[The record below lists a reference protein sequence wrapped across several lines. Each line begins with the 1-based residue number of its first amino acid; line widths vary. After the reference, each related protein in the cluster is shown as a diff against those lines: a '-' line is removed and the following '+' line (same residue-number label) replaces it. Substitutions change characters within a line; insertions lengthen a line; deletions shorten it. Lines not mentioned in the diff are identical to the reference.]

1 MTSKEQV
8 YENLRSNG
16 LEPELV
22 QALVDLAISEDL
34 MGGTDVT
41 SLATIPEIQISELD
55 LVTRSPGVIAGI
67 NIAALV
73 FLSVA
78 SKKIDIELCVEDGK
92 KVEANTCLLTA
103 KGSTIE
109 LLTAERTALNFLGH
123 LSGIATTTNKWVN
136 EISGTNAKVR
146 DTRKTTPGLRLL
158 EKYAVKAGGG
168 TNHRMSLNDQALIKD
183 NHIVASGSIKS
194 AVEKV
199 KDKFPELEFEIEV
212 DNLDQL
218 NEALAVDAK
227 LILLDNFS
235 IEDLKKA
242 VRDINPAI
250 TNFDASCFDGKY
262 ITGDITESYLDALE
276 ASRNTPKALA
286 DRQQGEATD
295 FTGSQLH
302 LHLASQE

>member
-78 SKKIDIELCVEDGK
+78 SRKIDIELCVEDGK

-199 KDKFPELEFEIEV
+199 KDKFPELEFEVEV

-218 NEALAVDAK
+218 NEALAVNTK

-235 IEDLKKA
+235 IDELKKA
-242 VRDINPAI
+242 VLVVNKKA
-250 TNFDASCFDGKY
+250 K
-262 ITGDITESYLDALE
+262 LE
-276 ASRNTPKALA
+276 ASGGITLENARKIAETGVDFIAVGALTHSA
-286 DRQQGEATD
+286 PVLDIGGDLRTVR
-295 FTGSQLH
+295 
-302 LHLASQE
+302 

>member
-1 MTSKEQV
+1 MTTKEQV

-78 SKKIDIELCVEDGK
+78 NKKIEIELCVEDGK
-92 KVEANTCLLTA
+92 KVEAKTCLLTA
-103 KGSTIE
+103 KGSTID

-199 KDKFPELEFEIEV
+199 KDKFPELEFEVEV

-218 NEALAVDAK
+218 NEALAVNTK

-235 IEDLKKA
+235 IDDLKKA
-242 VRDINPAI
+242 VLAVSKK
-250 TNFDASCFDGKY
+250 AK
-262 ITGDITESYLDALE
+262 LE
-276 ASRNTPKALA
+276 ASGGITLENARKIAETGVDFIAVGALTHSA
-286 DRQQGEATD
+286 PVLDIGGDLRTVR
-295 FTGSQLH
+295 
-302 LHLASQE
+302 

>member
-199 KDKFPELEFEIEV
+199 KDKFPELDFEIEV

-218 NEALAVDAK
+218 NEALAVEAK

-242 VRDINPAI
+242 VVTVNKKA
-250 TNFDASCFDGKY
+250 K
-262 ITGDITESYLDALE
+262 LE
-276 ASRNTPKALA
+276 ASGGITLENARKIAETGVDFIAVGALTHSA
-286 DRQQGEATD
+286 PVLDIGGDLRTVR
-295 FTGSQLH
+295 
-302 LHLASQE
+302 

>member
-78 SKKIDIELCVEDGK
+78 SKKIEIEICVEDGK

-103 KGSTIE
+103 KGSTTE

-242 VRDINPAI
+242 VVTVNKNA
-250 TNFDASCFDGKY
+250 K
-262 ITGDITESYLDALE
+262 LE
-276 ASRNTPKALA
+276 ASGGITLENARKIAETGVDFLAVGALTHSA
-286 DRQQGEATD
+286 PVLDIGGDLRTVR
-295 FTGSQLH
+295 
-302 LHLASQE
+302 

>member
-78 SKKIDIELCVEDGK
+78 SRKIDIELCVEDGK

-199 KDKFPELEFEIEV
+199 KDKFPELDFEIEV

-242 VRDINPAI
+242 VVTVNKKA
-250 TNFDASCFDGKY
+250 K
-262 ITGDITESYLDALE
+262 LE
-276 ASRNTPKALA
+276 ASGGITLENARKIAETGVDFLAVGALTHSA
-286 DRQQGEATD
+286 PVLDIGGDLRTVR
-295 FTGSQLH
+295 
-302 LHLASQE
+302 

>member
-1 MTSKEQV
+1 MTTKEQV

-22 QALVDLAISEDL
+22 QALVELAISEDL

-78 SKKIDIELCVEDGK
+78 NRKIEIEICVEDGK
-92 KVEANTCLLTA
+92 KVEAKTCLLTA
-103 KGSTIE
+103 KGSTID

-123 LSGIATTTNKWVN
+123 LSGIATTTNKWVS

-183 NHIVASGSIKS
+183 NHIVAAGSIKN

-199 KDKFPELEFEIEV
+199 KDKFPELEFEVEV

-218 NEALAVDAK
+218 NEALAVNAK

-235 IEDLKKA
+235 IDDLKKA
-242 VRDINPAI
+242 VLAVNKKA
-250 TNFDASCFDGKY
+250 K
-262 ITGDITESYLDALE
+262 LE
-276 ASRNTPKALA
+276 ASGGITLENARKIAETGVDFIAVGALTHSA
-286 DRQQGEATD
+286 PVLDIGGDLRTVR
-295 FTGSQLH
+295 
-302 LHLASQE
+302 

>member
-212 DNLDQL
+212 DNLEQL
-218 NEALAVDAK
+218 NEALAVEAK

-242 VRDINPAI
+242 VVTVNKKA
-250 TNFDASCFDGKY
+250 K
-262 ITGDITESYLDALE
+262 LE
-276 ASRNTPKALA
+276 ASGGITLENARKIAETGVDFLAVGALTHSA
-286 DRQQGEATD
+286 PVLDIGGDLRTVR
-295 FTGSQLH
+295 
-302 LHLASQE
+302 

>member
-1 MTSKEQV
+1 MTTKEQV

-41 SLATIPEIQISELD
+41 SLATIPETQISELD

-78 SKKIDIELCVEDGK
+78 NKKIEIELCVEDGK
-92 KVEANTCLLTA
+92 KVDAKTCLLTA
-103 KGSTIE
+103 KGSTID

-123 LSGIATTTNKWVN
+123 LSGIATTTNKWVS

-158 EKYAVKAGGG
+158 EKYAVKTGGG

-194 AVEKV
+194 AVDKV
-199 KDKFPELEFEIEV
+199 KDKFPELEFEVEV

-218 NEALAVDAK
+218 NEALAVNTK

-235 IEDLKKA
+235 IDDLKKA
-242 VRDINPAI
+242 VLVVNKKA
-250 TNFDASCFDGKY
+250 T
-262 ITGDITESYLDALE
+262 LE
-276 ASRNTPKALA
+276 ASGGITLENARKIAETGVDFMAVGALTHSA
-286 DRQQGEATD
+286 PVLDIGGDLRTVR
-295 FTGSQLH
+295 
-302 LHLASQE
+302 

>member
-1 MTSKEQV
+1 M
-8 YENLRSNG
+8 
-16 LEPELV
+16 
-22 QALVDLAISEDL
+22 
-34 MGGTDVT
+34 
-41 SLATIPEIQISELD
+41 
-55 LVTRSPGVIAGI
+55 
-67 NIAALV
+67 
-73 FLSVA
+73 
-78 SKKIDIELCVEDGK
+78 DIELCVEDGK

-242 VRDINPAI
+242 VVTVNKKA
-250 TNFDASCFDGKY
+250 K
-262 ITGDITESYLDALE
+262 LE
-276 ASRNTPKALA
+276 ASGGITLENARKIAETGVDFLAVGALTHSA
-286 DRQQGEATD
+286 PVLDIGGDLRTVR
-295 FTGSQLH
+295 
-302 LHLASQE
+302 

>member
-78 SKKIDIELCVEDGK
+78 SKKIEIELCVEDGK

-123 LSGIATTTNKWVN
+123 LSGIETTTNKWVN

-158 EKYAVKAGGG
+158 EKYAVKTGGG

-218 NEALAVDAK
+218 NEALAAEAK

-242 VRDINPAI
+242 VVTVNKKA
-250 TNFDASCFDGKY
+250 K
-262 ITGDITESYLDALE
+262 LE
-276 ASRNTPKALA
+276 ASGGITLENARKIAETGVDFLAVGALTHSA
-286 DRQQGEATD
+286 PVLDIGGDLRTVR
-295 FTGSQLH
+295 
-302 LHLASQE
+302 

>member
-78 SKKIDIELCVEDGK
+78 SKKIEIEICVEDGK

-199 KDKFPELEFEIEV
+199 KDKFPELEFEVEV

-218 NEALAVDAK
+218 NEALAVNTK

-242 VRDINPAI
+242 VVAVNKKA
-250 TNFDASCFDGKY
+250 K
-262 ITGDITESYLDALE
+262 LE
-276 ASRNTPKALA
+276 ASGGITLENARKIAETGVDFLAVGALTHSA
-286 DRQQGEATD
+286 PVLDIGGDLRTVR
-295 FTGSQLH
+295 
-302 LHLASQE
+302 

>member
-8 YENLRSNG
+8 YENLRSKG

-78 SKKIDIELCVEDGK
+78 SKKIYIELCVEDGK

-242 VRDINPAI
+242 VVTVNKKA
-250 TNFDASCFDGKY
+250 K
-262 ITGDITESYLDALE
+262 LE
-276 ASRNTPKALA
+276 ASGGITLENAREIAETGVDFLAVGALTHSA
-286 DRQQGEATD
+286 PVLDIGGDLRTVR
-295 FTGSQLH
+295 
-302 LHLASQE
+302 

>member
-158 EKYAVKAGGG
+158 EKYAVKVGGG

-218 NEALAVDAK
+218 NEALAVNAK

-242 VRDINPAI
+242 VVTVNKKA
-250 TNFDASCFDGKY
+250 K
-262 ITGDITESYLDALE
+262 LE
-276 ASRNTPKALA
+276 ASGGITLENARKIAETGVDFLAVGALTHSA
-286 DRQQGEATD
+286 PVLDIGGDLRTVR
-295 FTGSQLH
+295 
-302 LHLASQE
+302 

>member
-55 LVTRSPGVIAGI
+55 LVTRSLGVIAGI

-78 SKKIDIELCVEDGK
+78 SRKIDIELCVEDGK

-199 KDKFPELEFEIEV
+199 KDKFPELDFEIEV

-218 NEALAVDAK
+218 NEALAVNAK
-227 LILLDNFS
+227 LILLDNFN

-242 VRDINPAI
+242 VVTVNKKA
-250 TNFDASCFDGKY
+250 K
-262 ITGDITESYLDALE
+262 LE
-276 ASRNTPKALA
+276 ASGGITLENARKIAETGVDFLAVGALTHSA
-286 DRQQGEATD
+286 PVLDIGGDLRTVR
-295 FTGSQLH
+295 
-302 LHLASQE
+302 

>member
-41 SLATIPEIQISELD
+41 SLATIPEIQISGLD

-242 VRDINPAI
+242 VVTVSKKA
-250 TNFDASCFDGKY
+250 K
-262 ITGDITESYLDALE
+262 LE
-276 ASRNTPKALA
+276 ASGGITLENARKIAETGVDFLAVGALTHSA
-286 DRQQGEATD
+286 PVLDIGGDLRTVR
-295 FTGSQLH
+295 
-302 LHLASQE
+302 

>member
-22 QALVDLAISEDL
+22 QALVDLGISEDL

-78 SKKIDIELCVEDGK
+78 IKKIDIELCVEDGK
-92 KVEANTCLLTA
+92 KVDANTCLLTA

-242 VRDINPAI
+242 VVTVNKKAK
-250 TNFDASCFDGKY
+250 F
-262 ITGDITESYLDALE
+262 E
-276 ASRNTPKALA
+276 ASGGITLENARKIAETGVDFLAVGALTHSA
-286 DRQQGEATD
+286 PVLDIGGDLRTVR
-295 FTGSQLH
+295 
-302 LHLASQE
+302 

>member
-78 SKKIDIELCVEDGK
+78 NKKIEIELCVEDGK

-199 KDKFPELEFEIEV
+199 KDKFPELDFEIEV

-218 NEALAVDAK
+218 NEALAVNAK
-227 LILLDNFS
+227 LILLDNFN

-242 VRDINPAI
+242 VVTVNKKA
-250 TNFDASCFDGKY
+250 K
-262 ITGDITESYLDALE
+262 LE
-276 ASRNTPKALA
+276 ASGGITLENARKIAETGVEFLA
-286 DRQQGEATD
+286 V
-295 FTGSQLH
+295 GSLTH
-302 LHLASQE
+302 SAPVLDIGGDLRTVR

>member
-55 LVTRSPGVIAGI
+55 LVTRLPGVIAGI

-218 NEALAVDAK
+218 NEALAVDAN

-242 VRDINPAI
+242 VVTVNKKA
-250 TNFDASCFDGKY
+250 K
-262 ITGDITESYLDALE
+262 LE
-276 ASRNTPKALA
+276 ASGGITLENARKIAETGVDFLAVGALTHSA
-286 DRQQGEATD
+286 PVLDIGGDLRTVR
-295 FTGSQLH
+295 
-302 LHLASQE
+302 

>member
-78 SKKIDIELCVEDGK
+78 SRKIDIELCVEDSK

-194 AVEKV
+194 AIEKV
-199 KDKFPELEFEIEV
+199 KDKFPELDFEIEV

-218 NEALAVDAK
+218 NEALAVNAK
-227 LILLDNFS
+227 LILLDNFN

-242 VRDINPAI
+242 VVTVNKKA
-250 TNFDASCFDGKY
+250 K
-262 ITGDITESYLDALE
+262 LE
-276 ASRNTPKALA
+276 ASGGITLENARKIAETGVDFLAVGALTHSA
-286 DRQQGEATD
+286 PVLDIGGDLRTVR
-295 FTGSQLH
+295 
-302 LHLASQE
+302 

>member
-78 SKKIDIELCVEDGK
+78 RKKIDIELCVEDSK

-199 KDKFPELEFEIEV
+199 KDKFPELEFEVEV

-218 NEALAVDAK
+218 NEALAVNTK

-235 IEDLKKA
+235 IDELKKA
-242 VRDINPAI
+242 VLVVNKKA
-250 TNFDASCFDGKY
+250 K
-262 ITGDITESYLDALE
+262 LE
-276 ASRNTPKALA
+276 ASGGITLENARKIAETGVDFMAVGALTHSA
-286 DRQQGEATD
+286 PVLDIGGDLRTVR
-295 FTGSQLH
+295 
-302 LHLASQE
+302 

>member
-1 MTSKEQV
+1 MTTKEQV

-41 SLATIPEIQISELD
+41 SLATIPETQISELD

-78 SKKIDIELCVEDGK
+78 NKKIEIKLCVEDGK
-92 KVEANTCLLTA
+92 KVDAKTCLLTA
-103 KGSTIE
+103 KGSTID

-136 EISGTNAKVR
+136 EISGTNTKVR

-158 EKYAVKAGGG
+158 EKYAVKTGGG

-199 KDKFPELEFEIEV
+199 KDKFPELEFEVEV

-218 NEALAVDAK
+218 NEALAVNTK

-235 IEDLKKA
+235 IDDLKKA
-242 VRDINPAI
+242 VLAVSKK
-250 TNFDASCFDGKY
+250 AK
-262 ITGDITESYLDALE
+262 LE
-276 ASRNTPKALA
+276 ASGGITLENARKIAETGVDFIAVGALTHSA
-286 DRQQGEATD
+286 PVLDIGGDLRTVR
-295 FTGSQLH
+295 
-302 LHLASQE
+302 

>member
-1 MTSKEQV
+1 MTTKEQV

-73 FLSVA
+73 FLSITN
-78 SKKIDIELCVEDGK
+78 KKIEIEICVEDGK
-92 KVEANTCLLTA
+92 KVDAKTCLLTA
-103 KGSTIE
+103 KGSTID

-158 EKYAVKAGGG
+158 EKYAVKTGGG

-199 KDKFPELEFEIEV
+199 KDKFPELEFEVEV

-218 NEALAVDAK
+218 SEALAVNTK
-227 LILLDNFS
+227 LILLDNFN
-235 IEDLKKA
+235 IDDLKKA
-242 VRDINPAI
+242 VVAVNKKA
-250 TNFDASCFDGKY
+250 K
-262 ITGDITESYLDALE
+262 LE
-276 ASRNTPKALA
+276 ASGGITLENARKIAETGVDFIAVGALTHSA
-286 DRQQGEATD
+286 PVLDIGGDLRTVR
-295 FTGSQLH
+295 
-302 LHLASQE
+302 

>member
-212 DNLDQL
+212 DNLEQL

-242 VRDINPAI
+242 VVTVSKKA
-250 TNFDASCFDGKY
+250 K
-262 ITGDITESYLDALE
+262 LE
-276 ASRNTPKALA
+276 ASGGITLENARKIAETGVDFLAVGALTHSA
-286 DRQQGEATD
+286 PVLDIGGDLRTVR
-295 FTGSQLH
+295 
-302 LHLASQE
+302 

>member
-1 MTSKEQV
+1 MTTKEQV

-78 SKKIDIELCVEDGK
+78 NKKIEIELCVEDGK
-92 KVEANTCLLTA
+92 KVEAKTCLLTA
-103 KGSTIE
+103 KGSTID

-199 KDKFPELEFEIEV
+199 KDKFPELEFEVEV

-218 NEALAVDAK
+218 NEALAVNTK

-235 IEDLKKA
+235 IDDLKKA
-242 VRDINPAI
+242 VVAVNKKA
-250 TNFDASCFDGKY
+250 K
-262 ITGDITESYLDALE
+262 LE
-276 ASRNTPKALA
+276 ASGGITLENARKIAETGVDFIAVGALTHSA
-286 DRQQGEATD
+286 PVLDIGGDLRTVR
-295 FTGSQLH
+295 
-302 LHLASQE
+302 

>member
-1 MTSKEQV
+1 MTTKEQV

-199 KDKFPELEFEIEV
+199 KDKFPELDFEIEV

-218 NEALAVDAK
+218 NEALAVNAK
-227 LILLDNFS
+227 LILLDNFN

-242 VRDINPAI
+242 VVTVNKKA
-250 TNFDASCFDGKY
+250 K
-262 ITGDITESYLDALE
+262 LE
-276 ASRNTPKALA
+276 ASGGITLENARKIAETGVDFLAVGALTHSA
-286 DRQQGEATD
+286 PVLDIGGDLRTVR
-295 FTGSQLH
+295 
-302 LHLASQE
+302 

>member
-1 MTSKEQV
+1 MTTKEQV

-41 SLATIPEIQISELD
+41 SLATIPETQISELD

-78 SKKIDIELCVEDGK
+78 NKQIEIELCVEDGK
-92 KVEANTCLLTA
+92 KVDAKTCLLTA
-103 KGSTIE
+103 KGSTID

-136 EISGTNAKVR
+136 EITGTNAKVR

-194 AVEKV
+194 AVDKV
-199 KDKFPELEFEIEV
+199 KDKFPELEFEVEV

-218 NEALAVDAK
+218 NEALAVNTK

-235 IEDLKKA
+235 IDDLKKA
-242 VRDINPAI
+242 VLAVNKKA
-250 TNFDASCFDGKY
+250 K
-262 ITGDITESYLDALE
+262 LE
-276 ASRNTPKALA
+276 ASGGITLENARKIAETGVDFIAVGALTHSA
-286 DRQQGEATD
+286 PVLDIGGDLRTVR
-295 FTGSQLH
+295 
-302 LHLASQE
+302 

>member
-1 MTSKEQV
+1 MTSKDQV

-78 SKKIDIELCVEDGK
+78 SKKIEIELCVEDGK
-92 KVEANTCLLTA
+92 KVEANACLLTA

-158 EKYAVKAGGG
+158 EKYAVKIGGG
-168 TNHRMSLNDQALIKD
+168 INHRMSLNDQALIKD

-218 NEALAVDAK
+218 IEALEVDAK

-242 VRDINPAI
+242 VVTVNKKA
-250 TNFDASCFDGKY
+250 K
-262 ITGDITESYLDALE
+262 LE
-276 ASRNTPKALA
+276 ASGGITLENARRIAETGVDFLAVGALTHSA
-286 DRQQGEATD
+286 PVLDIGGDLRTVR
-295 FTGSQLH
+295 
-302 LHLASQE
+302 

>member
-218 NEALAVDAK
+218 NEALAVNAK

-242 VRDINPAI
+242 VVVVNKKA
-250 TNFDASCFDGKY
+250 K
-262 ITGDITESYLDALE
+262 LE
-276 ASRNTPKALA
+276 ASGGITLENARKIAETGVDFLAVGALTHSA
-286 DRQQGEATD
+286 PVLDIGGDLRTVR
-295 FTGSQLH
+295 
-302 LHLASQE
+302 

>member
-55 LVTRSPGVIAGI
+55 LVTRTPGVIAGI

-78 SKKIDIELCVEDGK
+78 SRKIDIELCVEDGK

-199 KDKFPELEFEIEV
+199 KDKFPELDFEIEV
-212 DNLDQL
+212 DNLNQL
-218 NEALAVDAK
+218 NEALAVNAK
-227 LILLDNFS
+227 LILLDNFN

-242 VRDINPAI
+242 VVTVNKKA
-250 TNFDASCFDGKY
+250 K
-262 ITGDITESYLDALE
+262 LE
-276 ASRNTPKALA
+276 ASGGITLENARKIAETGVDFIAVGALTHSA
-286 DRQQGEATD
+286 PVLDIGGDLRTVR
-295 FTGSQLH
+295 
-302 LHLASQE
+302 